1 MSQALF
7 QDASESS
14 LYASLLAAEDVVP
27 GLIENRKY
35 EDALDALVV
44 LKAPIDAF
52 FVGVMVMVEEDAVRG
67 NRLALLVRVRNL
79 FRQYA
84 DFSKIIQ

>member
-1 MSQALF
+1 MR
-7 QDASESS
+7 
-14 LYASLLAAEDVVP
+14 
-27 GLIENRKY
+27 GLIESRKY
-35 EDALDALVV
+35 KDALDALVA

-84 DFSKIIQ
+84 DFSKIVQ